1 MCVKSPRKFFF
12 YNVFYDIIQSMKRVF
27 LFLSVVVLAACQG
40 TTADDSSSVN
50 PECIGQNCEI
60 VRYSTPNGNDLVL
73 ETSEHV
79 IEIEAEPGVK
89 YAYYI
94 WGGDKSTDEKPD
106 LIIKDGQPVT
116 IE

>member
-1 MCVKSPRKFFF
+1 
-12 YNVFYDIIQSMKRVF
+12 MKRIL

-40 TTADDSSSVN
+40 TTPDDSSSVN